1 MDRLLKLV
9 HSKAAEER
17 LVEVTSSS
25 STYTN
30 VEKVIYDKNDTKAIR
45 ETENDKNEEK
55 VTSSKEENDVKV
67 KDKIEKEAVEID
79 KGIETNQ
86 ITESGEKFETFG
98 EAGSSEKKESKAN
111 AKTNAEN
118 KKEETKAKIET
129 DADKSKAKT
138 NVNRQLAIE
147 PIVMNP
153 NTERKTEKTKSCIGK
168 KDTGEDTGD
177 NTDVCDSDDLF
188 EEEER
193 SRVMKRAGS
202 TGQQDFFEKAYP
214 ILYEPLTSC
223 SSIYDPSQ
231 GSSND
236 PFHPGFGGKPTSSV
250 GSSTIPDLSEI
261 TLCEGTHGG
270 ARGKGFKRLK
280 DYLKRNRDFQ
290 EYSDYIFV
298 ENMCKAE
305 DESPAATPTSLKV
318 SFCIFNKIFLIPIL
332 PHTCCIFYLEPYS
345 WQNSDCSSSV
355 VCFEGNA
362 YFMEKSL
369 NENGCSFDILDKKE
383 FARKERGGGGRRQ
396 L

>member
-17 LVEVTSSS
+17 SAEVTSST
-25 STYTN
+25 STDKHEENMIHETSTDKN
-30 VEKVIYDKNDTKAIR
+30 DKKVIHETEKDNHEKKLIHETEKNNNDTKAIR
-45 ETENDKNEEK
+45 GTENGKNEAK

-79 KGIETNQ
+79 KEIETNQ
-86 ITESGEKFETFG
+86 IAESEEKFETFG

-118 KKEETKAKIET
+118 KKEETKAKIEK

-138 NVNRQLAIE
+138 SVNRQLAIE

-193 SRVMKRAGS
+193 SRVVKRAGS

-231 GSSND
+231 GSSFD
-236 PFHPGFGGKPTSSV
+236 PFHPDFGGKLTSSV
-250 GSSTIPDLSEI
+250 GSSTIPDL
-261 TLCEGTHGG
+261 CEGTDGE

-298 ENMCKAE
+298 ENMFKAE

-318 SFCIFNKIFLIPIL
+318 SFCIFNKIFLIQIL
-332 PHTCCIFYLEPYS
+332 PHTCCIFY
-345 WQNSDCSSSV
+345 
-355 VCFEGNA
+355 FRA
-362 YFMEKSL
+362 IFMAKL
-369 NENGCSFDILDKKE
+369 
-383 FARKERGGGGRRQ
+383 
-396 L
+396 

>member
-17 LVEVTSSS
+17 LVEVISSP
-25 STYTN
+25 STDTN
-30 VEKVIYDKNDTKAIR
+30 VEKLIHETKTDKNEGKVSCETKTDKNDTKAIR

-55 VTSSKEENDVKV
+55 VISSKEENDVKV

-138 NVNRQLAIE
+138 NVNRQ
-147 PIVMNP
+147 PIVMKP

-168 KDTGEDTGD
+168 NETGEDTGD
-177 NTDVCDSDDLF
+177 ATDVCDSDDLF

-193 SRVMKRAGS
+193 SRVVKRAGS

-250 GSSTIPDLSEI
+250 GSSNIPDLSEI
-261 TLCEGTHGG
+261 TRCEGADGE

-332 PHTCCIFYLEPYS
+332 PHTCCIFY
-345 WQNSDCSSSV
+345 
-355 VCFEGNA
+355 FRA
-362 YFMEKSL
+362 IFMAKL
-369 NENGCSFDILDKKE
+369 
-383 FARKERGGGGRRQ
+383 
-396 L
+396 